1 MEKRQTARGVE
12 LWGVTDLGLAETL
25 DCGQSFRWRQE
36 EDGSFSGIAFGREL
50 RLGWEGNSLLL
61 HRVTLEEFDQIWRAY
76 FDLDFDYGTL
86 KRELAKISPSMAE
99 ATRYA
104 PGMRLLRQE
113 PWEALCSFILS
124 QNNNIPRIKGIITR
138 MCEQFG
144 ESLPGGGYA
153 FPTPQAIAGQEPERL
168 QPLRA
173 GFRAKYLMDAAR
185 KVADGEIDL
194 NRTAALPL
202 DEARA
207 ELQKIQGIGPKV
219 AECVLLYGMH
229 RLEAFP
235 MDVWMKRAMGV
246 LFPGENP
253 SLFGKYAG
261 IAQQYLFHYSRM
273 HPELFEEPTAS

>member
-12 LWGVTDLGLAETL
+12 LLGVTDFGLAETL

-36 EDGSFSGIAFGREL
+36 EDGSFSGVAFGREL
-50 RLGWEGNSLLL
+50 RLGWEGDALLL
-61 HRVTLEEFDQIWRAY
+61 HRVTLEEYDQIWRDY
-76 FDLDFDYGTL
+76 FDLAFDYGAL
-86 KRELAKISPSMAE
+86 KRELAKISPAMAE

-113 PWEALCSFILS
+113 PWEALCSFIIS
-124 QNNNIPRIKGIITR
+124 QNNNIPRIKGIILR

-144 ESLPGGGYA
+144 EPLPGGGYA

-173 GFRAKYLMDAAR
+173 GFRAKYLLDAAR
-185 KVADGEIDL
+185 KVAGGEIDL
-194 NRTAALPL
+194 NKTAALPL

-219 AECVLLYGMH
+219 ADCVLLYGMH

-246 LFPGENP
+246 LFPGEPP